1 MNLSGKRVVI
11 TGGASGMGRRIA
23 LECARRGADVVVW
36 DLDRERIASVVAEI
50 ASSGATGTGDVCNV
64 ADRSQVYA
72 AARRIEAERGPVDV
86 LVCCAGVVS
95 GKPFLELADE
105 QVERTFAVNTLALF
119 WAAKAFLPGMVARNR
134 GHIVTLASASGLIGV
149 SKLSD
154 YASSK
159 WAAIG
164 FDESLRVELRKLA
177 PGVGTT
183 VVCPYYVNTGMFT
196 GVKSR
201 FPWLMPI
208 LEEADVATR
217 TVDAIEKGRRRLIMP
232 WSVAFLPLMRMLPV
246 PIFDALA
253 NFLGVNRSMD
263 EFVGRAPAAPAVEHT
278 SVPRAASGER
288 R

>member
-1 MNLSGKRVVI
+1 MNLRGKRVVV

-23 LECARRGADVVVW
+23 LECGRRGADVVLW
-36 DLDRERIASVVAEI
+36 DLSPERLAAVVGELT
-50 ASSGATGTGDVCNV
+50 SLGATAAGDVCNV
-64 ADRSQVYA
+64 ADRRSVYE
-72 AARRIEAERGPVDV
+72 AARKIETQRGPVDV
-86 LVCCAGVVS
+86 LVQCAGVVS
-95 GKPFLELADE
+95 GKPFLELPDE
-105 QVERTFAVNTLALF
+105 QIERTFAVNTLSLF
-119 WAAKAFLPGMVARNR
+119 WGCKAFLPGMVARNR
-134 GHIVTLASASGLIGV
+134 GHIVTLASASGYIGV
-149 SKLSD
+149 AKLSD

-164 FDESLRVELRKLA
+164 FDESLRVELRKTA

-208 LEEADVATR
+208 LEESDVALR
-217 TVDAIEKGRRRLIMP
+217 TVEAIERNRRRIIMP

-253 NFLGVNRSMD
+253 NFLGVNQSMD
-263 EFVGRAPAAPAVEHT
+263 KFVGRGPTAAGAAEDSAPPAA
-278 SVPRAASGER
+278 AAR
-288 R
+288 